1 MEYFKFKKYA
11 DLLVKHTKKT
21 NDLHSGLYEYIS
33 EHFSEYETI
42 IDILWSEILT
52 EEGLDTLNW
61 FMYEKAYIYDGKGTN
76 VKMLGKDGTALC
88 TDLKALYDYL
98 TEIKAFKI

>member
-1 MEYFKFKKYA
+1 MTYEKFKKYA
-11 DLLVKHTKKT
+11 DLLVKYTNKT
-21 NDLHSGLYEYIS
+21 NDLHAGLYEYIS

-61 FMYEKAYIYDGKGTN
+61 FMYEKAYIYGDKS
-76 VKMLGKDGTALC
+76 VKMWDKDGNPLC
-88 TDLKALYDYL
+88 KDLKGLYNYL
-98 TEIKAFKI
+98 TEIKAFKIK

>member
-1 MEYFKFKKYA
+1 MKYKKFKEYA

-21 NDLHSGLYEYIS
+21 KDIHVALYEYIS
-33 EHFSEYETI
+33 EFHFEYESI

-52 EEGLDTLNW
+52 EKGLDTLNW
-61 FMYEKAYIYDGKGTN
+61 FMYEKAYIYGDKN
-76 VKMLGKDGTALC
+76 VKMWDKDGKPLC
-88 TDLKALYDYL
+88 KDLKALYDYL